1 MSKRQFRIEVFKG
14 VFSSA
19 FYDDEEK
26 ETQLEQ
32 LFNQDVQ
39 YDKLRELSSGDGGR
53 GGLTKNLLLLK
64 LPTCDTAKN
73 VIEISALK
81 AKTA

>member
-1 MSKRQFRIEVFKG
+1 MLNSKI
-14 VFSSA
+14 
-19 FYDDEEK
+19 
-26 ETQLEQ
+26 
-32 LFNQDVQ
+32 
-39 YDKLRELSSGDGGR
+39 
-53 GGLTKNLLLLK
+53 LK

>member
-1 MSKRQFRIEVFKG
+1 M
-14 VFSSA
+14 A
-19 FYDDEEK
+19 FDLKTSLHDLVK
-26 ETQLEQ
+26 MKVSIIALW
-32 LFNQDVQ
+32 LI
-39 YDKLRELSSGDGGR
+39 K
-53 GGLTKNLLLLK
+53 LLK

>member
-1 MSKRQFRIEVFKG
+1 MFKYAKQAEVGWFGNNPLPK
-14 VFSSA
+14 A
-19 FYDDEEK
+19 C
-26 ETQLEQ
+26 
-32 LFNQDVQ
+32 
-39 YDKLRELSSGDGGR
+39 
-53 GGLTKNLLLLK
+53 LTFGMMLLLK